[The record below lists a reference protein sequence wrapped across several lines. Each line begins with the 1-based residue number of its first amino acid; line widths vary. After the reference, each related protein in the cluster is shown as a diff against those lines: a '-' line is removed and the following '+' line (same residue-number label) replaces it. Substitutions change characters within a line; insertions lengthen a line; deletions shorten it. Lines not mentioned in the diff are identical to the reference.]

1 MDFNISFIDYLKKK
15 YNIEN
20 LEGFI
25 ALFYLCIILSIVL
38 YLSTRYQIIQT
49 TLNIFMLILFLSV
62 MINRY
67 YNKKY
72 EEQISFIKTK
82 FESIKELLNDIID
95 KNNES

>member
-1 MDFNISFIDYLKKK
+1 
-15 YNIEN
+15 
-20 LEGFI
+20 
-25 ALFYLCIILSIVL
+25 
-38 YLSTRYQIIQT
+38 
-49 TLNIFMLILFLSV
+49 

-95 KNNES
+95 RLDEDKEFQKRQSFVGFFAKSLKKFGFLKFLNSNAFHFFHPYMKIEVTKKR